1 MRSPD
6 AKVRRWTLE
15 AAKIAIGIGL
25 LAFLWRKGLIDPIR
39 LGQALRDHPWW
50 LLAAIAL
57 QGALFLMLAVRWKL
71 VLAANRLPIT
81 TRSAAR
87 LTLLSHFFSTCLPGN
102 GAGDLVKG
110 WIFSR
115 RGTDYGTVL
124 GTMALDRI
132 IGIASMFLVWSGYL
146 VVAMAREP
154 ASRALLAPF
163 AVVAMACGGGLLAVV
178 AFSRR
183 LDRFLSGFEAP
194 ANKWAARILESLKVF
209 VSPIAR
215 GSASLAT
222 MAGALSISFA
232 IQTSQSATAWVAGQ
246 ILSIPVGMVAAGAV
260 LPLVALANSIPLSP
274 GGVGLG
280 EAAGAAAMRQFG
292 VPDDAGAQVVLVV
305 RITSVFWAL
314 AGAFFYLALRPAE
327 KEPSAPQR

>member
-1 MRSPD
+1 MGSPD

-15 AAKIAIGIGL
+15 AAKIAIGFGL
-25 LAFLWRKGLIDPIR
+25 LAFLWRKGLIDPVR

-50 LLAAIAL
+50 LLAAIGL
-57 QGALFLMLAVRWKL
+57 QGALFAMLALRWKL
-71 VLAANRLPIT
+71 VLTANRIPIT
-81 TRSAAR
+81 TRLATR

-146 VVAMAREP
+146 VAAMAREP
-154 ASRALLAPF
+154 VSRPLLAPF
-163 AVVAMACGGGLLAVV
+163 AVAAAACGGGLLAVV
-178 AFSRR
+178 AFSRPLHR
-183 LDRFLSGFEAP
+183 ALSRFETPRNRWAAAILDR
-194 ANKWAARILESLKVF
+194 LKVF
-209 VSPIAR
+209 VSPIAQ

-222 MAGALSISFA
+222 MCGALSLSFA

-246 ILSIPVGMVAAGAV
+246 ILSIPVGMIAAGAV
-260 LPLVALANSIPLSP
+260 LPLVALANSVPLSP

-314 AGAFFYLALRPAE
+314 AGLACYLSLRPAE
-327 KEPSAPQR
+327 KEPSGPQR